1 MKRSKLL
8 VLFLVL
14 TMLVLLACSFSPSVI
29 NLSRQTSPSNSTVLA
44 TSTAVSVQ
52 PTALPS
58 PSSIPAIPTLV
69 GSTQGLAPT
78 STPSKVQPAAN
89 QAPQPSLAASGD
101 ITTFQNTL
109 EALYQKVNP
118 SVVSIQVVEQPTA
131 GSSGG
136 SGSNQFGGNTGP
148 SLALGSGFV
157 WDTQGHIVTNNHV
170 VSGSSRITVTFA
182 DGTTM
187 DATLVG
193 ADPNADLA
201 VIKVNAPASELHP
214 VEVAD
219 STQVKVG
226 QIAIAIGNPFG
237 LANTMTEGI
246 ISALARS
253 LPVGLDNQTAPTG
266 PTYSIPDI
274 IQTDAPINPGN
285 SGGVLVDIN
294 GQLIGVTAAIES
306 ASQSNSGIGF
316 VIPSEIVN
324 KVVPPIIQ
332 TGKFNHPWL
341 GITGTSVTPDI
352 AKAMNLDQNQKGA
365 LIIDVTSGGPAA
377 KAGLLAGT
385 NQTTINGNDVV
396 LGGDII
402 TAVNDHAINSMDD
415 LIAYVFIHTNAND
428 NVTLTIL
435 RQGKVMKVPLTVGI
449 FPAQ

>member
-1 MKRSKLL
+1 MKRSRYM
-8 VLFLVL
+8 VPFLVI
-14 TMLVLLACSFSPSVI
+14 TMLILMACSFSPSVL
-29 NLSRQTSPSNSTVLA
+29 NLSRQKLPSDLSTTA
-44 TSTAVSVQ
+44 TSTVEPAQ

-58 PSSIPAIPTLV
+58 STVIPAIPTLV
-69 GSTQGLAPT
+69 GATQTAPT

-89 QAPQPSLAASGD
+89 QPAQQGTTIAGD
-101 ITTFQNTL
+101 INTFQSAL
-109 EALYQKVNP
+109 EAIYQKVNP
-118 SVVSIQVVEQPTA
+118 SVVSIQVEIPASA
-131 GSSGG
+131 GSSNGG
-136 SGSNQFGGNTGP
+136 GTGTGI
-148 SLALGSGFV
+148 ALGSGFV

-170 VSGSSRITVTFA
+170 VSGASRITVMFA
-182 DGTTM
+182 DGTTV

-193 ADPNADLA
+193 SDPNADLA
-201 VIKVNAPASELHP
+201 VVKVDVAANLLKP

-226 QIAIAIGNPFG
+226 QIVIAIGNPFG

-253 LPVGLDNQTAPTG
+253 LPVGLDSQTAQTG

-294 GQLIGVTAAIES
+294 GQLVGVTAAIES
-306 ASQSNSGIGF
+306 SSQSNSGIGF

-324 KVVPPIIQ
+324 KVVPPIIK

-341 GITGTSVTPDI
+341 GITGTSLIPAV
-352 AKAMNLDQNQKGA
+352 AKAMNLDPNQKGA
-365 LIIDVTSGGPAA
+365 LIIDVTAGGPAS

-385 NQTTINGNDVV
+385 DQTTINGNNVI

-415 LIAYVFIHTNAND
+415 LIAYIFIHTNAND

-435 RQGKVMKVPLTVGI
+435 RQGKVMKLPLTIGI
-449 FPAQ
+449 FPTN